1 MEEIKRESDVLR
13 YNLMKFDLVY
23 LKSILKMRLNLGNI
37 TKWTWMIYRFYPW
50 FYLFKIYIKNEL
62 VKNIDDLRK

>member
-1 MEEIKRESDVLR
+1 MKMVEKKKKKANKNQMEEIKRESDVLR

-37 TKWTWMIYRFYPW
+37 TK
-50 FYLFKIYIKNEL
+50 
-62 VKNIDDLRK
+62 